1 MMIKLINPKTNT
13 KIKKMKK
20 EEIIK
25 MKNMKNN
32 LKMQVKIKIKKK
44 EGKEKEL

>member
-1 MMIKLINPKTNT
+1 MTIKLISPKTNT

-32 LKMQVKIKIKKK
+32 LKKKVKIKIKKK